1 MIEDMGQV
9 HISEAELARDLHAVL
24 EKVRQGAEVIVERN
38 HQPLAV
44 LRAPV
49 LQPRTISEC
58 IALAEQRE
66 KERGY
71 AVTLDPEFAAEVE
84 QIVRNRKPWNPS
96 SWD

>member
-1 MIEDMGQV
+1 MAQV

-44 LRAPV
+44 LRAATP
-49 LQPRTISEC
+49 LRRTISDC
-58 IALAEQRE
+58 IALAGLRD

-71 AVTLDPEFAAEVE
+71 SVTLDPEFAADVQ
-84 QIVRNRKPWNPS
+84 QIVRNRRPWNPS

>member
-1 MIEDMGQV
+1 VVGEKPTVITPQLQAK
-9 HISEAELARDLHAVL
+9 IL
-24 EKVRQGAEVIVERN
+24 ET
-38 HQPLAV
+38 
-44 LRAPV
+44 
-49 LQPRTISEC
+49 TIPEC

-71 AVTLDPEFAAEVE
+71 AVPLDPEFAEEVE

>member
-1 MIEDMGQV
+1 MIEDMAQV
-9 HISEAELARDLHAVL
+9 HMSEAELARDLHAVL
-24 EKVRQGAEVIVERN
+24 EKVRQGAEVVVERN

-44 LRAPV
+44 LRAAAP
-49 LQPRTISEC
+49 QRRTISEC

-84 QIVRNRKPWNPS
+84 HIADNRKPWNPA

>member
-1 MIEDMGQV
+1 M
-9 HISEAELARDLHAVL
+9 
-24 EKVRQGAEVIVERN
+24 RQGAEVIVERN

-44 LRAPV
+44 LRAAA
-49 LQPRTISEC
+49 PRRTTISEC

-71 AVTLDPEFAAEVE
+71 AVPLNQEFAEEVE
-84 QIVRNRKPWNPS
+84 QIVRNRKPSNPP

>member
-1 MIEDMGQV
+1 MIEDMAQV

-24 EKVRQGAEVIVERN
+24 EKVRQGAEVVVERN
-38 HQPLAV
+38 HQPLAI
-44 LRAPV
+44 LRAATPR
-49 LQPRTISEC
+49 QRTISEC

-66 KERGY
+66 RERGY

-84 QIVRNRKPWNPS
+84 HIVDNRTPWNPS

>member
-1 MIEDMGQV
+1 MAQV

-38 HQPLAV
+38 RQPLAV
-44 LRAPV
+44 LRAAIP
-49 LQPRTISEC
+49 QPRTISES

-66 KERGY
+66 KDRGY
-71 AVTLDPEFAAEVE
+71 AVTLDPEFAGEVE

>member
-1 MIEDMGQV
+1 MIEDMVQL

-44 LRAPV
+44 LRAATP
-49 LQPRTISEC
+49 QRRTISES
-58 IALAEQRE
+58 IALAEQRD
-66 KERGY
+66 KQRGY
-71 AVTLDPEFAAEVE
+71 AVTLDPECAADIE

>member
-1 MIEDMGQV
+1 MVEDMVQL

-44 LRAPV
+44 LRAATP
-49 LQPRTISEC
+49 QRRTISES
-58 IALAEQRE
+58 IALAEQRD
-66 KERGY
+66 KQRGY
-71 AVTLDPEFAAEVE
+71 AVTLDPEFAADIE